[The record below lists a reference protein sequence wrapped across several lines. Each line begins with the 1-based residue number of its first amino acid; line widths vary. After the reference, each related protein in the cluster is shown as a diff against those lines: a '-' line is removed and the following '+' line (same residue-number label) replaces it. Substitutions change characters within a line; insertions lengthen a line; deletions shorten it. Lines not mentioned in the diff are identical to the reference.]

1 MSSERRKA
9 IPKGKKPKASEATVS
24 PSSTSAAAHVA
35 SNATVTSV
43 LARPGLGAYNNVN
56 EADLDRELAN
66 LEEAFAS
73 AAVRPTK
80 TFEESAKSLAKTS
93 KEVASLTAA
102 ATRSPSPE
110 YFRKITASL
119 AASTTLALEL
129 TLISKEKAKLE
140 SDYELARN
148 IIKDIL
154 HLSPSARCGVM
165 TLFLHVIRDRVI
177 KVSSES
183 GKYVAGT
190 TRKLLNL
197 IDASLDTSCAHHRTD
212 REFLSY
218 LNNVMGT
225 LFDKDFFNEGTID
238 RSGKHQ
244 LEALYNHLWEETT
257 KTGMGKAFVKRGG
270 SRTKRRRRMN
280 RRFNRTRKI

>member
-1 MSSERRKA
+1 MSSKRRKEKE
-9 IPKGKKPKASEATVS
+9 PKKGSAAAS

-35 SNATVTSV
+35 SIATVTNV

-73 AAVRPTK
+73 AAVRPPK
-80 TFEESAKSLAKTS
+80 TIKESLKSLAETS
-93 KEVASLTAA
+93 KTVASLTAA
-102 ATRSPSPE
+102 ATRSPSPKHFE
-110 YFRKITASL
+110 RIAKSL

-140 SDYELARN
+140 SDYELARS

-165 TLFLHVIRDRVI
+165 TPFLHVIRDRVI
-177 KVSSES
+177 ELSRKS
-183 GKYVAGT
+183 GKYVDGT

-197 IDASLDTSCAHHRTD
+197 TDASLKTSCAHYRTD

-280 RRFNRTRKI
+280 RTRKI